1 MESNANN
8 LQSIKVIPQPTC
20 ATKKCTIC
28 GKVLPLSEFTR
39 KGKGY
44 RTTCNGCLR
53 KENGTSEKFKEFTS
67 RELIDELK
75 YRGYK
80 GTLRREIVEEIK
92 I

>member
-1 MESNANN
+1 MENN
-8 LQSIKVIPQPTC
+8 LQSIKVIPQTTC
-20 ATKKCTIC
+20 ATKKCKIC
-28 GKVLPLSEFTR
+28 GKVLPLSEFQK
-39 KGKGY
+39 KGPG
-44 RTTCNGCLR
+44 RRNVCNGCLR
-53 KENGTSEKFKEFTS
+53 KENGASERFAQFTS

>member
-1 MESNANN
+1 MENNANN

-20 ATKKCTIC
+20 ATKKCAIC
-28 GKVLPLSEFTR
+28 GKVLPLSEFQR
-39 KGKGY
+39 KGAGHRNMCKS
-44 RTTCNGCLR
+44 CQR
-53 KENGTSEKFKEFTS
+53 KENGTSERFAGFTS

-80 GTLRREIVEEIK
+80 GILRREIVEEIK